1 MRMKAWFEQPE
12 MNFRES
18 EMGFGGRGGSVRVRV
33 DKTFSKDGGE
43 RVDGGQGHLSRGGTR
58 WREREGRRVNG
69 TSEPGEAIKP
79 EGTRVQRMG
88 MEGAIRECRSSSVS
102 ARLFLRILFYIIL
115 AI

>member
-18 EMGFGGRGGSVRVRV
+18 EMGFGGRGEGGGSVRVRV

-69 TSEPGEAIKP
+69 TSEAIKP
-79 EGTRVQRMG
+79 EGTCSKNGHGRCDSRM
-88 MEGAIRECRSSSVS
+88 
-102 ARLFLRILFYIIL
+102 
-115 AI
+115 